1 MLDLFI
7 VLVVL
12 KSSLMT
18 FLILMQYEFRNIV
31 LEFTLI
37 FFKF

>member
-37 FFKF
+37 F